1 MEEFH
6 SLRPR
11 NFTPFLF
18 SRGEKRGQV
27 KGVKILFD
35 RTKPR
40 VYVSIT
46 HRSRKWISNG
56 NFRALARAN
65 FKIEPAND
73 LLGFRFTLPARLQT
87 HGARF
92 KCYSTPRTVAET
104 QTLRYARAQRL
115 DHRYSESCLNQ
126 VQPVPRLNIVVM
138 PV

>member
-6 SLRPR
+6 PLRPR

-27 KGVKILFD
+27 KGIKILFD

-40 VYVSIT
+40 VYVCLLRIDLVNG
-46 HRSRKWISNG
+46 SRMGIFEPWLAQISKLN
-56 NFRALARAN
+56 RQ
-65 FKIEPAND
+65 